1 MKIDEFMEETKK
13 LERFYSKELTE
24 EQKKIWFENLKKL
37 TLLRYQYIIGVIYR
51 KNKYFPSLADI
62 IQLNDEL
69 GMKQKETKYKQEK
82 CDICSG
88 RGVIRYIKKIN
99 EIDYEYV
106 CRCNCGNS
114 LKFMGL
120 PTMEQVGF
128 TEEIILKSRTKKKM
142 SVEEAKKIVQNFMK
156 TGIFKKV

>member
-51 KNKYFPSLADI
+51 KNKYFPTLADI
-62 IQLNDEL
+62 IQINDET
-69 GMKQKETKYKQEK
+69 GMKKQEQKYKQEK
-82 CDICSG
+82 CDICSS

-128 TEEIILKSRTKKKM
+128 SEEIILKSRTKKKM

-156 TGIFKKV
+156 TGIFKN